1 MFHWAVQRCLQ
12 EMCLV
17 LAVKSGLLHKRR
29 WMWLGIKI
37 LFIINKLNNWCFWTV
52 CLRRLL
58 RVPWTATRSNQSVL
72 KEISPEYML
81 EGLMLKLNLQHFDHL
96 IWRPDLLERT
106 LILGKIEGRRRR
118 VQQRMRWLDG
128 ITYSMDMSL
137 SKLQEMVKDQ
147 EDWHAAAHR
156 IAKSQTW
163 MSNWTRTTS
172 RRWDMSLFSLS
183 QWVRNHC
190 IKFYDGNV
198 FPVISLNIIIRL
210 FPWLTK

>member
-1 MFHWAVQRCLQ
+1 MLLQCIFPILKFSQKYKAAIHFCSTIISHKSFRIDDKKMFHWAVQRCLQ

-58 RVPWTATRSNQSVL
+58 RVPWTARSSNQSVL
-72 KEISPEYML
+72 KAISPEYLL
-81 EGLMLKLNLQHFDHL
+81 EGLMLKLNLQHFDYL

-106 LILGKIEGRRRR
+106 LMRGKIEGKRRR

-128 ITYSMDMSL
+128 ITYSMDMSV
-137 SKLQEMVKDQ
+137 SKLQ
-147 EDWHAAAHR
+147 
-156 IAKSQTW
+156 
-163 MSNWTRTTS
+163 
-172 RRWDMSLFSLS
+172 
-183 QWVRNHC
+183 
-190 IKFYDGNV
+190 
-198 FPVISLNIIIRL
+198 
-210 FPWLTK
+210 